1 MAGNQNPHSLR
12 MNIRKLRDQAS
23 GQMVIP
29 WGTSGEERERFQ
41 LFVEKFP
48 LPVAVINKTG
58 TYEYINPKFTETFGY
73 TLNDIPNGRTWF
85 RRAYPDKTY
94 RKQVISA
101 WVEDLGKYGPGEFR
115 PRSFKVTCKGG
126 EGKDITFRSVTLSD
140 GGQLIIYEDV
150 TEGKQAERALRKS
163 EEKYRSILESMDEGY
178 FEVDPAGNFTFFNAA
193 VSRIL
198 GYSDDELLG
207 MNNRHYMDED
217 NAKKVFETFNH
228 VYKTGRPSHA
238 FNWEIVRKNGSRRFV
253 EASVTLIK
261 DEKGQPSGFRG
272 IVRDV
277 TERRKSEEALRESEE
292 RYRQLVNHAP
302 TGIYEVDFIQRK
314 FLTVNDV
321 MCEYTGYTKD
331 EFLSLTP
338 FDLLTDDGKKSF
350 MDRMTRILAGE
361 KVSETAE
368 FKIRGK
374 GGREFWVILNAKLVY
389 ENGFPKGATVV
400 VHDIT
405 QRRIAEEALRQS
417 EEKYRFLVDNAND
430 GIFIAKD
437 GRITFP
443 NPRTLEMLDYSPEEL
458 SEVPYSDLI
467 HSDDR
472 RILEE
477 AGKRMAKGQTTS
489 ETFSLRVKNGA
500 GKELWVAVSSV
511 PIMWESGPATL
522 NFVRDI
528 TLQKKAEDDLN
539 QTITKLRK
547 ITGATIQA
555 MAQTVEVRDPYTAG
569 HQRRVADLAR
579 AIATKMGLTVDQ
591 IDGIRM
597 AGAIHDIGKISI
609 PAEILSKPGVLTPI
623 EFSLIK
629 THSQIGYEILKD
641 IEFPWDIAK
650 MVLQHHERMDGSG
663 YPNGLSGEE
672 ILLEA
677 RIIAVADVVEAMAS
691 HRPYRPAVGMDKAL
705 DEISS
710 KSGRIYDPTVVDAC
724 LRLFQEQTF
733 TFK

>member
-1 MAGNQNPHSLR
+1 MAGKQNPHSLK
-12 MNIRKLRDQAS
+12 MNLQRIPDQAP

-29 WGTSGEERERFQ
+29 WGLWGAEREKFQ
-41 LFVEKFP
+41 FFVEKFP
-48 LPVAVINKTG
+48 LPVAVIGKTG
-58 TYEYINPKFTETFGY
+58 RYEYINPKFIDTFGY
-73 TLNDIPNGRTWF
+73 TLSDIPNGRTWF

-94 RKQVISA
+94 RKQVISD
-101 WVEDLGKYGPGEFR
+101 WLEDLGKYRTGEFR
-115 PRSFKVTCKGG
+115 PRSFKVACKDG
-126 EGKDITFRSVTLSD
+126 EVKDITFRSVTMAD

-163 EEKYRSILESMDEGY
+163 EEKYRSILQGMEEGY
-178 FEVDPAGNFTFFNAA
+178 FEVDLAGNFTFFNTA
-193 VSRIL
+193 VARIL
-198 GYSDDELLG
+198 GYSEDELLG

-217 NAKKVFETFNH
+217 NAKKVFETFNEVH
-228 VYKTGRPSHA
+228 KTGQPSQA
-238 FNWEIVRKNGSRRFV
+238 FHWEIVRKNGTRRFV
-253 EASVTLIK
+253 EASVLLTR
-261 DEKGQPSGFRG
+261 DEKERPSGFRG

-292 RYRQLVNHAP
+292 KYRQLVNHAP
-302 TGIYEVDFIQRK
+302 AGIYEVDFVQRK
-314 FLTVNDV
+314 LLTVNDV

-331 EFLSLTP
+331 EILSMTP
-338 FDLLTDDGKKSF
+338 FDFLTEDGKRIF
-350 MDRMTRILAGE
+350 IERMSKVLAGE
-361 KVSETAE
+361 KVPETVE
-368 FKIRGK
+368 FQIRGK
-374 GGREFWVILNAKLVY
+374 GGREFWVILNARLVY

-400 VHDIT
+400 VHNIT
-405 QRRIAEEALRQS
+405 ERKIAEEALRQS
-417 EEKYRFLVDNAND
+417 EEKYRFLVNNAND

-443 NPRTLEMLDYSPEEL
+443 NPKTIDMLGYGPEEL
-458 SEVPYSDLI
+458 SALFYSDLV
-467 HSDDR
+467 HPEDR
-472 RILEE
+472 GILDE
-477 AGKRMAKGQTTS
+477 AGKRMARGQTTS
-489 ETFSLRVKNGA
+489 ETFALRVKNRA

-528 TLQKKAEDDLN
+528 TVQKKAEHDLN
-539 QTITKLRK
+539 QTVTKLRK

-579 AIATKMGLTVDQ
+579 AIATNMGLTADQ

-597 AGAIHDIGKISI
+597 AGAIHDIGKISV

-641 IEFPWDIAK
+641 IEFPWNIAQ

-705 DEISS
+705 DEIST
-710 KSGRIYDPTVVDAC
+710 KRGRIYDPAVVDAC
-724 LRLFQEQTF
+724 LSLFKEQIF